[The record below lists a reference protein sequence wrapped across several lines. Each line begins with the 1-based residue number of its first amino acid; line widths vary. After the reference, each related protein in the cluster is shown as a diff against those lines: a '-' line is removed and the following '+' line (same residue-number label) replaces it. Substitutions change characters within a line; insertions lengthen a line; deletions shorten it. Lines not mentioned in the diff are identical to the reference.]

1 MKIIKE
7 YQSVLSTLLVLR
19 HTTVNV
25 INLLNGFLSASLPLH
40 PPRPQTPVSTP
51 QSTRS
56 AFPHLGSLKFGCNS
70 SPFLPELGFMKS
82 LAENI
87 SD

>member
-1 MKIIKE
+1 MKIFKE
-7 YQSVLSTLLVLR
+7 YQSVLSTSLVLR

-25 INLLNGFLSASLPLH
+25 INLLNDFLTASPLH
-40 PPRPQTPVSTP
+40 PPRPQTP
-51 QSTRS
+51 QSARS
-56 AFPHLGSLKFGCNS
+56 AFPHLDSLKFGCNS
-70 SPFLPELGFMKS
+70 SPSLPELGFMKS